1 MQSNCQI
8 EKLKSFSATKYTLE
22 DLIALSAFAKALHAE
37 YALFSVQSPEWLT
50 RALRDVPVA
59 IKERNR
65 AEIERRLSAAK
76 SRRASLKTADERRKE
91 ADAEI
96 AELEAILG

>member
-1 MQSNCQI
+1 MI

-37 YALFSVQSPEWLT
+37 FAVYSAQSPEWLT
-50 RALRDVPVA
+50 RALKDVPSAVR
-59 IKERNR
+59 ERCR
-65 AEIERRLSAAK
+65 AEIERKLSAAK